1 MSTSKFEVEKFDGK
15 NDFSLWRA
23 KMMAHMGNL
32 GCEETLQEES
42 KMAKLENKAEVLKK
56 AKNTIILSLNDQVLM
71 KVIKEES
78 S

>member
-32 GCEETLQEES
+32 GCEEALQEES
-42 KMAKLENKAEVLKK
+42 KMAKL
-56 AKNTIILSLNDQVLM
+56 
-71 KVIKEES
+71 
-78 S
+78 